1 MEKRLTKKD
10 LFGMLLE
17 VLQEADLEQEESD
30 MLVEFIN
37 HEIELVEK
45 KNSNKKQKE
54 KSEDV
59 LKELVY
65 SKLDSSE
72 FKTTQVILSEISD
85 FEGVSSAKVSA
96 RLTALVNDGLVVK
109 EQVKQGSRKLMG
121 YKIP

>member
-109 EQVKQGSRKLMG
+109 EQVKQGNRKLMG